1 MSWIPIDDKLPP
13 IELNRLT
20 DAITKKIDLVIGGIN
35 SRSSREADL
44 LSAQAVQAL
53 SEAYKNLKE
62 TDHD

>member
-1 MSWIPIDDKLPP
+1 MIPNENELPS
-13 IELNRLT
+13 IELNRMT
-20 DAITKKIDLVIGGIN
+20 DAIIKRIDLVIGGIN

-62 TDHD
+62 ADHD